1 MFCIVENPQELIGG
15 SFSQNQRFTILAN
28 DIANKKAK
36 TISMSAIDLNQN
48 LVSVT
53 NQSLDYIKYEQN
65 INFVNR
71 EQGVDGCYPNN
82 GQRLFLCL

>member
-1 MFCIVENPQELIGG
+1 
-15 SFSQNQRFTILAN
+15 
-28 DIANKKAK
+28 
-36 TISMSAIDLNQN
+36 MSAIDLNQN

-82 GQRLFLCL
+82 GHFLCLYLPVVKLSRITKYEILFHPTLKFS

>member
-1 MFCIVENPQELIGG
+1 
-15 SFSQNQRFTILAN
+15 
-28 DIANKKAK
+28 
-36 TISMSAIDLNQN
+36 MSAIDLNQN

>member
-1 MFCIVENPQELIGG
+1 
-15 SFSQNQRFTILAN
+15 
-28 DIANKKAK
+28 
-36 TISMSAIDLNQN
+36 MSVIYLNQN
-48 LVSVT
+48 LVSFT

-82 GQRLFLCL
+82 GHRLFCACIYP